1 MAATSLLPDSP
12 RAALDKYGLS
22 VAMLLLLVLLAWLLA
37 HWAWIFLDHLR
48 PQEIAR
54 PVAATNAVSAQSAA
68 DAVVNAH
75 LFGRV
80 AVNKPAEA
88 STLSTLN
95 VKLRGVFASEGIL
108 PAFAIVNT
116 GGKDEPFKTGSE
128 IISGAVLDSVKPT
141 YILVKRNGA
150 LERINLD
157 EKGQVLNTVSART
170 LGQQASQFKLKVPS
184 AAPNSFTFSR
194 GELTQSLQDPKQL
207 TNLGKLSPATGGGM
221 QLEDVPPGSLAERLG
236 LMQGDVVRQVNGQAV
251 NTMADLSRLYAQF
264 ATTAQITLDGSRGGK
279 PLNLSY
285 NVQQ

>member
-1 MAATSLLPDSP
+1 MAATSYFPDSP
-12 RAALDKYGLS
+12 RSALDKFGLP
-22 VAMLLLLVLLAWLLA
+22 VAVLLLLALLAWLLA
-37 HWAWIFLDHLR
+37 HWAWIFLERMR
-48 PQEIAR
+48 PAEAVKS
-54 PVAATNAVSAQSAA
+54 VAASTTLNAQAAA
-68 DAVVNAH
+68 DAAINAH

-80 AVNKPAEA
+80 AVNKPTEA
-88 STLSTLN
+88 AAVSNLN

-116 GGKDEPFKTGSE
+116 GGKDESVKSGTE
-128 IISGAVLDSVKPT
+128 IVSGVILDSVKPA

-157 EKGQVLNTVSART
+157 ENGQVLNTASARS

-184 AAPNSFTFSR
+184 GAPNNFTFSR

-221 QLEDVPPGSLAERLG
+221 LLEDVPPGSLAERLG
-236 LMQGDVVRQVNGQAV
+236 LTQGDIVRNVNGQAV
-251 NTMADLSRLYAQF
+251 NTMADLSRLYTQF
-264 ATTAQITLDGSRGGK
+264 ATTSAITLDGSRGGK

-285 NVQQ
+285 TVQQ